1 MKNKNLEVVFQGIIE
16 GLYMN
21 KINACPF
28 TDKCHQFKFN
38 IIENHAAP
46 KGERLV
52 DWWHDNYVT
61 QPKL

>member
-38 IIENHAAP
+38 IIENHAP
-46 KGERLV
+46 PEGERLV
-52 DWWHDNYVT
+52 D
-61 QPKL
+61 